1 MLKQIETRQL
11 RVGMYLQELTGSWLN
26 NPFWRTSRMLTH
38 QQEINEILASHIK
51 FAVIDT
57 LKGSDIA
64 ASSKGVLQSE
74 TGATTKAAAIQSETH
89 NKPEAASNAPI
100 NQKVQIAVPIEA
112 EFQRAAQICARSRS
126 AVMSMF
132 GEARMGK
139 AIRLENAAS
148 LVEDIS
154 ASVNR
159 NASALITLA
168 RLKNQDDYTYMHSV
182 AVCAL
187 MIALAKQMDLTEAQ
201 IKEAGTAGLLHD
213 IGKMSID
220 SFILNK
226 PGKLTD
232 LEFNAVRRHPEEGH
246 RYLLRAGGISEV
258 ALDVCLH
265 HHERVDGTG
274 YPYQL
279 RGEELSLYARMGAIC
294 DVYDAITSNR
304 PYKAGWCPADAIKKM
319 ASWSG
324 THFDTELFKAFV
336 KTVGIYPV
344 GTLVRLASG
353 RLAVVIDQ
361 GSKSLLA
368 PRLRAFFSTQSN
380 TYLPPVTI
388 DLSAPGEQDKVV
400 CFENADKWKLKELER
415 LWRC

>member
-11 RVGMYLQELTGSWLN
+11 RLGMYLQELTASWLE
-26 NPFWRTSRMLTH
+26 NPFWRTSRLLNN
-38 QQEINEILASHIK
+38 QQEINDILASNIK
-51 FAVIDT
+51 FAII
-57 LKGSDIA
+57 DIA
-64 ASSKGVLQSE
+64 KGIDVPSSINRAVQ
-74 TGATTKAAAIQSETH
+74 
-89 NKPEAASNAPI
+89 PEVGTDPESTI
-100 NQKVQIAVPIEA
+100 NLPANIKVQAAVPIEA
-112 EFQRAAQICARSRS
+112 EFQRAAQICARSKS

-132 GEARMGK
+132 SEIRMGK

-148 LVEDIS
+148 LVDDIS
-154 ASVNR
+154 ESVNR
-159 NASALITLA
+159 NVSALITLA

-187 MIALAKQMDLTEAQ
+187 MIALAKQLGLTEKQ

-213 IGKMSID
+213 IGKMSVD
-220 SFILNK
+220 SAILNK

-232 LEFNAVRRHPEEGH
+232 LEFEIVRRHPEEGH
-246 RYLLRAGGISEV
+246 QYLLQAGGIGEA

-274 YPYQL
+274 YPHRL
-279 RGEELSLYARMGAIC
+279 KSDELSLYAKMGAIC

-304 PYKAGWCPADAIKKM
+304 PYKAGWCPADSIKKM

-324 THFDTELFKAFV
+324 THFDADIFKAFV

-353 RLAVVIDQ
+353 RLGVVVDQ
-361 GSKSLLA
+361 GAKSLLS
-368 PRLRAFFSTQSN
+368 PRLRVFFSTKSN

-388 DLSAPGEQDKVV
+388 DLSAPGERDKVI
-400 CFENADKWKLKELER
+400 CFEDADQWKLKDLER
-415 LWRC
+415 FWRC

>member
-11 RVGMYLQELTGSWLN
+11 RLGMYLEELIGSWLH
-26 NPFWRTSRMLTH
+26 NPFWRTSRLLNN
-38 QQEINEILASHIK
+38 QQEINDILASPIK

-57 LKGSDIA
+57 
-64 ASSKGVLQSE
+64 SKGIDV
-74 TGATTKAAAIQSETH
+74 ATNLNRAVQPEVGT
-89 NKPEAASNAPI
+89 KPESVINGAANS
-100 NQKVQIAVPIEA
+100 KVQTAVPIEA
-112 EFQRAAQICARSRS
+112 EFQRAAQICARSKS

-132 GEARMGK
+132 SEIRMGK

-154 ASVNR
+154 ESVNR
-159 NASALITLA
+159 NVSALITLA

-187 MIALAKQMDLTEAQ
+187 MIALAKQLDLKEDQ

-213 IGKMSID
+213 IGKMSVD
-220 SFILNK
+220 SSILNK

-232 LEFNAVRRHPEEGH
+232 LEFEAVRSHPEKGH
-246 RYLLRAGGISEV
+246 QYLLQAGGIGDA

-279 RGEELSLYARMGAIC
+279 KGEELSLFAKMGAIC

-304 PYKAGWCPADAIKKM
+304 PYKAGWCPADSIKKM

-324 THFDTELFKAFV
+324 THFDADVFKAFV

-353 RLAVVIDQ
+353 RLGVVVDQ
-361 GSKSLLA
+361 GAKSLLA
-368 PRLRAFFSTQSN
+368 PRLRVFFSTKSN

-388 DLSAPGEQDKVV
+388 DLSAPGERDKVV
-400 CFENADKWKLKELER
+400 CFEDADQWKLKDLER
-415 LWRC
+415 FWRC

>member
-11 RVGMYLQELTGSWLN
+11 RLGMYLQELIGSWLN
-26 NPFWRTSRMLTH
+26 NPFWRTSRLLNN
-38 QQEINEILASHIK
+38 QQEINDILASNIK
-51 FAVIDT
+51 FAIIDT
-57 LKGSDIA
+57 
-64 ASSKGVLQSE
+64 SKGVDVSTSLNQ
-74 TGATTKAAAIQSETH
+74 AVR
-89 NKPEAASNAPI
+89 PEVGTRPESVINAPA
-100 NQKVQIAVPIEA
+100 NNKVQTAVPIEA
-112 EFQRAAQICARSRS
+112 EFQRAAQICARSKS

-132 GEARMGK
+132 SEIRMGK

-154 ASVNR
+154 ESVNR
-159 NASALITLA
+159 NVSALITLA

-187 MIALAKQMDLTEAQ
+187 MIALAKQLDLTEDQ

-213 IGKMSID
+213 IGKMSVD
-220 SFILNK
+220 SSILNK

-232 LEFNAVRRHPEEGH
+232 LEFEMVRRHPEEGH
-246 RYLLRAGGISEV
+246 QYLLQAGGISDA

-279 RGEELSLYARMGAIC
+279 KGEELSLYAKMGAIC

-304 PYKAGWCPADAIKKM
+304 PYKAGWCPADSIKKM

-324 THFDTELFKAFV
+324 THFDADVFKAFV
-336 KTVGIYPV
+336 RTVGIYPV

-353 RLAVVIDQ
+353 RLGVVVDQ
-361 GSKSLLA
+361 GAQSLLA
-368 PRLRAFFSTQSN
+368 PRVRVFFSTKSN
-380 TYLPPVTI
+380 TYLPPVMI
-388 DLSAPGEQDKVV
+388 DLSAPGERDKVV
-400 CFENADKWKLKELER
+400 SFEDADVWKLKDLER
-415 LWRC
+415 FWRC

>member
-1 MLKQIETRQL
+1 MLKQIETQQL
-11 RVGMYLQELTGSWLN
+11 RQGMYLQELIGSWLN
-26 NPFWRTSRMLTH
+26 NPFWRTSRLLNS
-38 QQEINEILASHIK
+38 QEEINDILASSIK
-51 FAVIDT
+51 FAIID
-57 LKGSDIA
+57 I
-64 ASSKGVLQSE
+64 SKGIDVPSSMSQVVRPAVDAKPQSASITPE
-74 TGATTKAAAIQSETH
+74 NNRTQAT
-89 NKPEAASNAPI
+89 
-100 NQKVQIAVPIEA
+100 VPIEA
-112 EFQRAAQICARSRS
+112 ELQRAAQICARSKS

-132 GEARMGK
+132 SEIRMGK

-154 ASVNR
+154 ESVNR
-159 NASALITLA
+159 NVSALITLA

-187 MIALAKQMDLTEAQ
+187 MIALAKQLNLTEEQ

-213 IGKMSID
+213 IGKMSVD
-220 SFILNK
+220 STILNK

-232 LEFNAVRRHPEEGH
+232 LEFEEVRRHPEQGH
-246 RYLLRAGGISEV
+246 QYLLQAGGISEA

-274 YPYQL
+274 YPYKL
-279 RGEELSLYARMGAIC
+279 KGEELSLYAKMGAIC

-304 PYKAGWCPADAIKKM
+304 PYKAGWCPADSIKKM

-324 THFDTELFKAFV
+324 THFDADVFKAFV

-353 RLAVVIDQ
+353 RLGVVIDQ
-361 GSKSLLA
+361 GAKSLLA
-368 PRLRAFFSTQSN
+368 PRLRIFFSTKSN
-380 TYLPPVTI
+380 TYLPPVMI
-388 DLSAPGEQDKVV
+388 DLSAPGERDKVV
-400 CFENADKWKLKELER
+400 SFEDAAQWKLKDLER
-415 LWRC
+415 FWRA

>member
-11 RVGMYLQELTGSWLN
+11 RLGMYLQELSGSWLN
-26 NPFWRTSRMLTH
+26 NPFWRTSRLLNN
-38 QQEINEILASHIK
+38 QQEINEILTSNVK
-51 FAVIDT
+51 FAVID
-57 LKGSDIA
+57 I
-64 ASSKGVLQSE
+64 SKGIDVPTSLSHAVQPE
-74 TGATTKAAAIQSETH
+74 VGT
-89 NKPEAASNAPI
+89 KPEPTTIAPA
-100 NQKVQIAVPIEA
+100 NNKAQVAVPIEA
-112 EFQRAAQICARSRS
+112 ELQRAVQICARSKS

-132 GEARMGK
+132 NEIRMGK

-154 ASVNR
+154 ESVNR
-159 NASALITLA
+159 NVSALITLA

-187 MIALAKQMDLTEAQ
+187 MIALAKQLDLTEEQ

-213 IGKMSID
+213 IGKMSVD
-220 SFILNK
+220 SAILNK

-232 LEFNAVRRHPEEGH
+232 LEFAQVRSHPEKGH
-246 RYLLRAGGISEV
+246 QYLLQAGGIGEI

-279 RGEELSLYARMGAIC
+279 KGEELSLYAKMGAIC

-304 PYKAGWCPADAIKKM
+304 PYKAGWCPADSIKKM

-324 THFDTELFKAFV
+324 THFDADVFKAFV

-353 RLAVVIDQ
+353 RLGVVIDQ
-361 GSKSLLA
+361 GAKSLLA
-368 PRLRAFFSTQSN
+368 PRLRIFFSTKSN
-380 TYLPPVTI
+380 TYLPPLTI
-388 DLSAPGEQDKVV
+388 DLSAPGERDKVI
-400 CFENADKWKLKELER
+400 CFEDADQWKLKDLDR
-415 LWRC
+415 FWRC

>member
-26 NPFWRTSRMLTH
+26 NPFWRTSRLLND
-38 QQEINEILASHIK
+38 QQEINDILASHIK
-51 FAVIDT
+51 FAIIDT
-57 LKGSDIA
+57 LKGIDI
-64 ASSKGVLQSE
+64 G
-74 TGATTKAAAIQSETH
+74 TGLNQAIQAEVRARPET
-89 NKPEAASNAPI
+89 ASNPATNNKI
-100 NQKVQIAVPIEA
+100 QTAVPIEA
-112 EFQRAAQICARSRS
+112 EFQRAAQICARSKT

-132 GEARMGK
+132 SEIRMGK
-139 AIRLENAAS
+139 AIRLENASS
-148 LVEDIS
+148 LVDDIS
-154 ASVNR
+154 DSVNR
-159 NASALITLA
+159 NVSALITLA
-168 RLKNQDDYTYMHSV
+168 RLKKQDDYTYMHSV

-187 MIALAKQMDLTEAQ
+187 MIALAKQLDLTEEQ
-201 IKEAGTAGLLHD
+201 IREAGTAGLLHD
-213 IGKMSID
+213 IGKMSVD
-220 SFILNK
+220 SSILNK

-232 LEFNAVRRHPEEGH
+232 LEFEAVRRHPEEGH
-246 RYLLRAGGISEV
+246 QYLLQAGGIGDA

-279 RGEELSLYARMGAIC
+279 KGDELSLYAKMGAIC

-304 PYKAGWCPADAIKKM
+304 PYKAGWCPADSIKKM

-324 THFDTELFKAFV
+324 THFDAEVFKAFV

-361 GSKSLLA
+361 SAKSLLA
-368 PRLRAFFSTQSN
+368 PRLRVFFSTKSN

-388 DLSAPGEQDKVV
+388 DLSAPGERDKVV
-400 CFENADKWKLKELER
+400 SFEDADQWKLKDLER
-415 LWRC
+415 FWRC

>member
-11 RVGMYLQELTGSWLN
+11 RLGMYLHELIGSWLH
-26 NPFWRTSRMLTH
+26 NPFWRTSRLLNN
-38 QQEINEILASHIK
+38 QQEIDDILGSNIK
-51 FAVIDT
+51 FAIIDT
-57 LKGSDIA
+57 
-64 ASSKGVLQSE
+64 SKGFDIPASLNCAVQPE
-74 TGATTKAAAIQSETH
+74 VDA
-89 NKPEAASNAPI
+89 KPKQVTNAPTT
-100 NQKVQIAVPIEA
+100 NTQQSAVPIEA
-112 EFQRAAQICARSRS
+112 EFERAARICARSKS
-126 AVMSMF
+126 AVISMF
-132 GEARMGK
+132 SEIRMGK

-159 NASALITLA
+159 NVSALITLA

-187 MIALAKQMDLTEAQ
+187 MIALAKQMDLTPDQ
-201 IKEAGTAGLLHD
+201 IREAGTAGLLHD

-220 SFILNK
+220 SSILNK

-232 LEFNAVRRHPEEGH
+232 LEFESVRGHPEKGH
-246 RYLLRAGGISEV
+246 QYLLQAGGIGEV

-279 RGEELSLYARMGAIC
+279 KGEELSLYAKMGAIC

-304 PYKAGWCPADAIKKM
+304 PYKTGWCPADSIKKM

-324 THFDTELFKAFV
+324 THFDVDVFKAFV

-353 RLAVVIDQ
+353 RLAVVVDQ
-361 GSKSLLA
+361 GAKSLLA
-368 PRLRAFFSTQSN
+368 PRLRVFFSTKSN
-380 TYLPPVTI
+380 TYLPPVEI
-388 DLSAPGEQDKVV
+388 DLSAPGERDKVV
-400 CFENADKWKLKELER
+400 CFEDAQQWNFKNLER
-415 LWRC
+415 FWRC

>member
-11 RVGMYLQELTGSWLN
+11 RQGMYLQELIGSWLN
-26 NPFWRTSRMLTH
+26 NPFWRTSRLINS
-38 QQEINEILASHIK
+38 QEEINEILASNIK
-51 FAVIDT
+51 FAVID
-57 LKGSDIA
+57 L
-64 ASSKGVLQSE
+64 SKGIDVPIGLNQAVRLEVGVRSE
-74 TGATTKAAAIQSETH
+74 PAAI
-89 NKPEAASNAPI
+89 APA
-100 NQKVQIAVPIEA
+100 NSKAQIPVPIEA
-112 EFQRAAQICARSRS
+112 ELQRAAQICARSKS

-132 GEARMGK
+132 REVRMGK

-154 ASVNR
+154 ESVNR
-159 NASALITLA
+159 NVSALITLA

-187 MIALAKQMDLTEAQ
+187 MIALAKQLNLNEQQ

-213 IGKMSID
+213 IGKMSVD
-220 SFILNK
+220 STILNK

-232 LEFNAVRRHPEEGH
+232 LEFEKVRRHPEKGH
-246 RYLLRAGGISEV
+246 EYLLQAGGISDA

-274 YPYQL
+274 YPKRL
-279 RGEELSLYARMGAIC
+279 KGGELSLYAKMGAIC

-304 PYKAGWCPADAIKKM
+304 PYKAGWCPADSIKKM

-324 THFDTELFKAFV
+324 THFDTDIFKAFV

-353 RLAVVIDQ
+353 RLGVVVDQ
-361 GSKSLLA
+361 NAKSLLA
-368 PRLRAFFSTQSN
+368 PRLRIFFSIKSN
-380 TYLPPVTI
+380 TYLPPVMI
-388 DLSAPGEQDKVV
+388 DLSAPGEWDKVV
-400 CFENADKWKLKELER
+400 AFEDAAQWKLKDLDR
-415 LWRC
+415 FWRS

>member
-11 RVGMYLQELTGSWLN
+11 RVGMYLQELIGSWLN
-26 NPFWRTSRMLTH
+26 NPFWRTSRLLTH
-38 QQEINEILASHIK
+38 QQEINDILASHIK

-57 LKGSDIA
+57 SRGSDVA
-64 ASSKGVLQSE
+64 ASLNQAVQPEVG
-74 TGATTKAAAIQSETH
+74 T
-89 NKPEAASNAPI
+89 KPEAQAIQPEINIKPEATRNAPT
-100 NQKVQIAVPIEA
+100 NEKVQIAIPIEA
-112 EFQRAAQICARSRS
+112 EFQRAAQICARSKS

-132 GEARMGK
+132 SEIRMGK

-154 ASVNR
+154 ESVNR

-232 LEFNAVRRHPEEGH
+232 LEFEAVRRHSEEGH
-246 RYLLRAGGISEV
+246 RYLLQAGGISEI

-274 YPYQL
+274 YPYHL

-304 PYKAGWCPADAIKKM
+304 PYKAGWCPADSIKKM
-319 ASWSG
+319 AGWSG
-324 THFDTELFKAFV
+324 THFDAELFKAFV

-368 PRLRAFFSTQSN
+368 PRLRVFFSTKSN

-400 CFENADKWKLKELER
+400 CFENAEKWNLKELER
-415 LWRC
+415 FWRC

>member
-11 RVGMYLQELTGSWLN
+11 RLGMYLHELIGSWFH
-26 NPFWRTSRMLTH
+26 NPFWRTSRLLNN
-38 QQEINEILASHIK
+38 QQEIDDILGSNIK
-51 FAVIDT
+51 FAIIDT
-57 LKGSDIA
+57 
-64 ASSKGVLQSE
+64 SKGLDIPAILNCAVQPEVDAKPKRVTNARTTNTQQS
-74 TGATTKAAAIQSETH
+74 
-89 NKPEAASNAPI
+89 
-100 NQKVQIAVPIEA
+100 AVPIEA
-112 EFQRAAQICARSRS
+112 EFERAAQICARSKS
-126 AVMSMF
+126 AVISMF
-132 GEARMGK
+132 SEIRMGK

-154 ASVNR
+154 ESVNR
-159 NASALITLA
+159 NVSALITLA

-187 MIALAKQMDLTEAQ
+187 MIALAKQMNLTPDQ

-220 SFILNK
+220 SSILNK

-232 LEFNAVRRHPEEGH
+232 LEFESVRRHPEKGH
-246 RYLLRAGGISEV
+246 QYLLQAGGIGEV

-279 RGEELSLYARMGAIC
+279 KGEELSLYAKMGAIC

-304 PYKAGWCPADAIKKM
+304 PYKTGWCPADSIKKM

-324 THFDTELFKAFV
+324 THFDVDVFKAFV

-353 RLAVVIDQ
+353 RLAVVVDQ
-361 GSKSLLA
+361 GAKSLLA
-368 PRLRAFFSTQSN
+368 PRLRVFFSTKSN
-380 TYLPPVTI
+380 TYLPPVEI
-388 DLSAPGEQDKVV
+388 DLSAPGERDKVV
-400 CFENADKWKLKELER
+400 CFEDPQQWNFKNLER
-415 LWRC
+415 FWRC

>member
-26 NPFWRTSRMLTH
+26 NPFWRTSRLLND
-38 QQEINEILASHIK
+38 QQEINDILASHIK
-51 FAVIDT
+51 FAIIDT
-57 LKGSDIA
+57 LKGIDI
-64 ASSKGVLQSE
+64 G
-74 TGATTKAAAIQSETH
+74 TGLNQAIQPEVRARPET
-89 NKPEAASNAPI
+89 ASNPATNNKI
-100 NQKVQIAVPIEA
+100 QTAVPIEA
-112 EFQRAAQICARSRS
+112 EFQRAAQICARSKT

-132 GEARMGK
+132 SEIRMGK
-139 AIRLENAAS
+139 AIRLENASS
-148 LVEDIS
+148 LVDDIS
-154 ASVNR
+154 DSVNR
-159 NASALITLA
+159 NVSALITLA
-168 RLKNQDDYTYMHSV
+168 RLKKQDDYTYMHSV

-187 MIALAKQMDLTEAQ
+187 MIALAKQLDLTEEQ

-213 IGKMSID
+213 IGKMSVD
-220 SFILNK
+220 SSILNK

-232 LEFNAVRRHPEEGH
+232 LEFEAVRRHPEEGH
-246 RYLLRAGGISEV
+246 QYLLQAGGIGDA

-279 RGEELSLYARMGAIC
+279 KGDEISLYAKMGAIC

-304 PYKAGWCPADAIKKM
+304 PYKAGWCPADSIKKM

-324 THFDTELFKAFV
+324 THFDAEVFKAFV

-361 GSKSLLA
+361 SAKSLLA
-368 PRLRAFFSTQSN
+368 PRLRVFFSTKSN

-388 DLSAPGEQDKVV
+388 DLSAPGERDKVV
-400 CFENADKWKLKELER
+400 SFEDADQWKLKDLER
-415 LWRC
+415 FWRC

>member
-11 RVGMYLQELTGSWLN
+11 RLGMYLEELNGSWLN
-26 NPFWRTSRMLTH
+26 NPFWRTSRLLDS
-38 QQEINEILASHIK
+38 QQEINDILLSNIK
-51 FAVIDT
+51 FAIID
-57 LKGSDIA
+57 I
-64 ASSKGVLQSE
+64 SKGIDVPISLNHEVQPE
-74 TGATTKAAAIQSETH
+74 VGG
-89 NKPEAASNAPI
+89 KPESTISSPANI
-100 NQKVQIAVPIEA
+100 KVEATIPIEA
-112 EFQRAAQICARSRS
+112 EFQRAAQICARSKS

-132 GEARMGK
+132 GEIRMGK

-148 LVEDIS
+148 LVDDIS
-154 ASVNR
+154 ESVNR

-187 MIALAKQMDLTEAQ
+187 MIALAKQLNLTQAQ

-213 IGKMSID
+213 IGKMSVD
-220 SFILNK
+220 SSILNK
-226 PGKLTD
+226 PGKLTEI
-232 LEFNAVRRHPEEGH
+232 EFQKIRCHPEEGH
-246 RYLLRAGGISEV
+246 RYLLQAGGISDA

-274 YPYQL
+274 YPHQL
-279 RGEELSLYARMGAIC
+279 KGEELSLYAKMGAIC

-304 PYKAGWCPADAIKKM
+304 PYKAGWCPADSIKKM

-324 THFDTELFKAFV
+324 THFDADVFKAFV

-353 RLAVVIDQ
+353 RLGVVVDQ
-361 GSKSLLA
+361 GAKSLLA
-368 PRLRAFFSTQSN
+368 PRVRVFFSTKSN
-380 TYLPPVTI
+380 TYLPPVMI
-388 DLSAPGEQDKVV
+388 DLSAPGEREKVV
-400 CFENADKWKLKELER
+400 CFEDADQWKLKNLER
-415 LWRC
+415 FWRC

>member
-11 RVGMYLQELTGSWLN
+11 RLGMYLQELRGSWLN
-26 NPFWRTSRMLTH
+26 NPFWRTSRLLNN
-38 QQEINEILASHIK
+38 QQEINEILNSNIK
-51 FAVIDT
+51 FAVID
-57 LKGSDIA
+57 I
-64 ASSKGVLQSE
+64 SKGIDVPTSLNQAVQPE
-74 TGATTKAAAIQSETH
+74 VGA
-89 NKPEAASNAPI
+89 KPESTTIAPA
-100 NQKVQIAVPIEA
+100 NNKAQAAVPIEA
-112 EFQRAAQICARSRS
+112 ELQRAAQICARSKS

-132 GEARMGK
+132 NEIRMGK
-139 AIRLENAAS
+139 AIRVENAAS

-154 ASVNR
+154 ESVNR
-159 NASALITLA
+159 NVSALITLA

-187 MIALAKQMDLTEAQ
+187 MIALAKQLDLTEEQ

-213 IGKMSID
+213 IGKMSVD
-220 SFILNK
+220 STILNK

-232 LEFNAVRRHPEEGH
+232 LEFAQVRRHPENGH
-246 RYLLRAGGISEV
+246 QYLLQAGGIGEV

-279 RGEELSLYARMGAIC
+279 KGEELSLYAKMGAIC

-304 PYKAGWCPADAIKKM
+304 PYKAGWCPADSIKKM

-324 THFDTELFKAFV
+324 THFDADVFKAFV

-353 RLAVVIDQ
+353 RLGVVIDQ
-361 GSKSLLA
+361 GAKSLLA
-368 PRLRAFFSTQSN
+368 PRLRIFFSTKSN
-380 TYLPPVTI
+380 TYLPPLTI
-388 DLSAPGEQDKVV
+388 DLSAPGERDKVV
-400 CFENADKWKLKELER
+400 CFEDPDQWKLKDLDR
-415 LWRC
+415 FWRC